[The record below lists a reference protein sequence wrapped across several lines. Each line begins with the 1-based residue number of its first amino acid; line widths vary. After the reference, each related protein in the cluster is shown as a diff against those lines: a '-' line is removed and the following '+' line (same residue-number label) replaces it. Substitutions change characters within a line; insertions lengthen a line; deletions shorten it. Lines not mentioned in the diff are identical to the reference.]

1 MKTIN
6 KISDEFIE
14 IVETVEKTE
23 VTQFSKNVLIEE
35 KRKAGERIRE
45 IDELLKEF

>member
-14 IVETVEKTE
+14 IVETVERTQ
-23 VTQFSKNVLIEE
+23 VTQFNKNVLIEE
-35 KRKAGERIRE
+35 KRKAGERIRQ
-45 IDELLKEF
+45 IDDLLTNF